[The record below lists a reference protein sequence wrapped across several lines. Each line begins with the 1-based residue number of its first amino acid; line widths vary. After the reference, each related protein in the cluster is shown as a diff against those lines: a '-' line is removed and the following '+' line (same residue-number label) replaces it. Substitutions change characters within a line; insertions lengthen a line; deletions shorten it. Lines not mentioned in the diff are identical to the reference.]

1 MVGPVA
7 QIKVYVA
14 DDHPLYRASA
24 TRAVRQHRRMEL
36 AGEAADGWTAMDD
49 IVATVPQ
56 VALVDIVMP
65 DLDGMQVLAAIGS
78 RAIDPA

>member
-1 MVGPVA
+1 
-7 QIKVYVA
+7 
-14 DDHPLYRASA
+14 
-24 TRAVRQHRRMEL
+24 
-36 AGEAADGWTAMDD
+36 MDD